1 MDYYILMTNKPVY
14 IALILLFLL
23 LFAIC
28 LFKFLRKKS
37 ILFLIFAFICGS
49 SVFLN
54 INNFL
59 LVDKNQSLDFANLM
73 VTRCTSFTRDDS
85 NYYLETTD
93 KDKNEVILVLDNTFD
108 IKENDITNSYIDK
121 RNEIVF
127 LDKDK
132 FVEDISLNSNRKI
145 VSLSKDDVFKD

>member
-14 IALILLFLL
+14 IALILLFLF

-37 ILFLIFAFICGS
+37 ILFLIFAFVCGL

-54 INNFL
+54 ISNFL
-59 LVDKNQSLDFANLM
+59 LVDKNQSLDFTNLM
-73 VTRCTSFTRDDS
+73 VARCTSFTHDDN

-108 IKENDITNSYIDK
+108 IKENDVTNSYIDK
-121 RNEIVF
+121 RNEIVY

-132 FVEDISLNSNRKI
+132 FIEDISLNSNKKI
-145 VSLSKDDVFKD
+145 VSLSKNDVFKD